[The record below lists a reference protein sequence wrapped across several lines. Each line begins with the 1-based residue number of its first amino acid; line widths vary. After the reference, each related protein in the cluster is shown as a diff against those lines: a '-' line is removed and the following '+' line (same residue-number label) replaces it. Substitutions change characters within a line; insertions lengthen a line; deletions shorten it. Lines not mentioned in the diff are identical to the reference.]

1 MSPEPDWAL
10 LAGLLAERGR
20 LTPDLTA
27 ADAAQALADLIEAG
41 VLDGAGAL
49 TPDHPA
55 PAVPADW
62 QRWESILRAG
72 WTLAGQVIETRRGLP
87 RLEDLDVSWLGVH
100 VPALPGALKPHLRTW
115 DWWDRDR
122 PASPVPHL
130 GQHAKPPVLFPDG
143 GAAAFPGAAAVPG
156 VDAFPINGAG
166 PQPGAEAFPGAGAVP
181 GAEPPVAA
189 RPGVDE
195 APAEA
200 LPDEPP
206 VAALPGGEGP
216 GMETAAPESPFP
228 PPPPPA
234 PGLEQVDHED
244 AAGASP
250 HEGRRSD
257 RHLQTELKLK
267 GGRTLL
273 TGGFVAGRVHRLRV
287 RIAAEKAPPG
297 VLAAVGNFPAVA
309 KRTVT
314 LSVLV
319 RVQGTDAPAVIRKLR
334 LPATADTA
342 WTTPVDLTLPA
353 AGTRATVE
361 IVVLHR
367 NRAIQTALLSG
378 PLLLTPTPGPGLT
391 LEVDAVT
398 PLDALPTRSPAQ
410 ATLVVSIPE
419 GGEPVVLD
427 PKAAGITL
435 DSAGIL
441 AAAAEVR
448 RILNETF
455 HEPPATL
462 AEAAAPLTRLAVL
475 GSTLGRVLAA
485 SGRDDLAAAAWVHV
499 VMLGAADLPFE
510 LVYDH
515 PLPDKD
521 DEVPVCAP
529 ALAGATGCGAT
540 CPDRDRSDRVCPFG
554 FWATNKVI
562 ERRVHAPGRDGTLA
576 EPRVRLTDGA
586 LVATSARTDAA
597 DPTASQRI
605 AAAVAGLV
613 PTTKRAAD
621 WTALAT
627 DVRATPEP
635 ALLVLVTHTEAG
647 GPLSTTLELGSQPF
661 ASHRVDAKLINPD
674 KADPGPIVLSLGCDT
689 DLLEAG
695 FATWVQTLQAA
706 KASVVVSALSPI
718 PGRQVADFV
727 EKLCAALRDVLAGP
741 GPHRFGAAL
750 TAARRATI
758 AAGGLLALAL
768 TSTGDGDIQL
778 EGA

>member
-10 LAGLLAERGR
+10 LAGMLAERGR

-41 VLDGAGAL
+41 VLDEAGAL
-49 TPDHPA
+49 APGLPA
-55 PAVPADW
+55 PRIPADW

-72 WTLAGQVIETRRGLP
+72 WKLAGQVIENRRGLP
-87 RLEDLDVSWLGVH
+87 RLDDLDVSWLGVH
-100 VPALPGALKPHLRTW
+100 VPALPGALTPYLPTW
-115 DWWDRDR
+115 EWWDRDR
-122 PASPVPHL
+122 PASPVL
-130 GQHAKPPVLFPDG
+130 QFGQHAKPPGLSPDG
-143 GAAAFPGAAAVPG
+143 GAAAFPGDG
-156 VDAFPINGAG
+156 V
-166 PQPGAEAFPGAGAVP
+166 V
-181 GAEPPVAA
+181 
-189 RPGVDE
+189 PGVDE
-195 APAEA
+195 APPEA

-234 PGLEQVDHED
+234 PGLEEVDHED

-287 RIAAEKAPPG
+287 RIAAEKAPQG

-319 RVQGTDAPAVIRKLR
+319 RVPGTDAPAVVRKLR

-342 WTTPVDLTLPA
+342 WTKPVDLTLPA
-353 AGTRATVE
+353 TGTSATVE
-361 IVVLHR
+361 IVVLHL

-378 PLLLTPTPGPGLT
+378 PLLLTPTTGPGLS

-398 PLDALPTRSPAQ
+398 PLDALPMRSPAQ
-410 ATLVVSIPE
+410 ATLVVSIPAD
-419 GGEPVVLD
+419 GEPVVLD
-427 PKAAGITL
+427 PRAAGITL

-613 PTTKRAAD
+613 PTAKRAAD
-621 WTALAT
+621 WTALAS
-627 DVRATPEP
+627 DVRVTPEP

-661 ASHRVDAKLINPD
+661 ASHRVDATLINPD